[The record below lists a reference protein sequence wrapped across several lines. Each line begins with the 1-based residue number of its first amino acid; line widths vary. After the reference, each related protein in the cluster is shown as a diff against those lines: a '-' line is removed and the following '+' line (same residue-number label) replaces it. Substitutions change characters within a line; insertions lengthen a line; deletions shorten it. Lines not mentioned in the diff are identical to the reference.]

1 MGAAA
6 KVVSGIPIVGDVV
19 QAVAAPISKGKWI
32 GKGDKDPNKLAYQWS
47 VKKEH
52 EKSKGAA
59 GESKDR
65 GAFTGDITDWG
76 AVASAAKTAGDT
88 GASAYVTKANQSD
101 AQRRAELE
109 QELKATKQSYDTA
122 TQTAQQNLAAEMAQN
137 QVAGIAGLTEAQRA
151 ANEKAKVA
159 QGSKDAPV
167 NLFGT
172 KGDVK
177 VPGDPGYGTME
188 DEKEKEKFAF
198 KGVNDPNFKDFL
210 ASLKAKKSGDFN

>member
-19 QAVAAPISKGKWI
+19 QAVAAPVSKGKWI

-76 AVASAAKTAGDT
+76 GVSSAAKTAGDT

-109 QELKATKQSYDTA
+109 QELITTKQSYDTA
-122 TQTAQQNLAAEMAQN
+122 TQTAQQNLASEMAQN
-137 QVAGIAGLTEAQRA
+137 QVAGIAGLSEAQRA
-151 ANEKAKVA
+151 ANEKAKVT
-159 QGSKDAPV
+159 QGAKDAPV
-167 NLFGT
+167 NLFGS

-177 VPGDPGYGTME
+177 VPGDPGYGSME
-188 DEKEKEKFAF
+188 EEEEKFGF